1 MIIKTKK
8 KQAIELIETATQRL
22 QGETFLQ
29 LNMVG
34 CDWLFIVANPDKYIH
49 VSTDRMHNQFK
60 ISVYNKNTDRT
71 IDDVYSVAHPTM
83 QAIHDLFV
91 DKQDKYIY
99 GL

>member
-34 CDWLFIVANPDKYIH
+34 CDWLFIVANPDQYIN
-49 VSTDRMHNQFK
+49 VSTDRMRNQFK

-71 IDDVYSVAHPTM
+71 IDDVYNVTHPTM